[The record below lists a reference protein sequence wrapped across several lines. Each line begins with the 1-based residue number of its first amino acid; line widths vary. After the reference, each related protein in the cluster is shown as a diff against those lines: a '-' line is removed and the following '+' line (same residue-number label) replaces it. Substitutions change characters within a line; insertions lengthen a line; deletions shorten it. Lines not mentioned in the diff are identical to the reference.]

1 LQLLLLL
8 MLMMLVMMVEV
19 VVVVMMRVRRSV
31 MRCIGRLAVGARQT
45 AGARRHVGIRNRI
58 GQCAT
63 ALNQMQ
69 HRLLHD
75 AVRRLEK
82 NLEKIWKKKK
92 TSKDDEREKKKV
104 QRTCSSPTLAI
115 GSLSS
120 AQNRPRNTKRPAN
133 AWQRTKSTLRQQI
146 AMATAREWRVSPAL
160 LDATAHG
167 GGACGA
173 RIRLRVQVCAQIA
186 DRHHGRRHGAV
197 QRLG

>member
-1 LQLLLLL
+1 
-8 MLMMLVMMVEV
+8 
-19 VVVVMMRVRRSV
+19 MRDRAESN
-31 MRCIGRLAVGARQT
+31 AAPT
-45 AGARRHVGIRNRI
+45 PARRG
-58 GQCAT
+58 
-63 ALNQMQ
+63 
-69 HRLLHD
+69 
-75 AVRRLEK
+75 EK
-82 NLEKIWKKKK
+82 AGKKSGENLEKKKKK
-92 TSKDDEREKKKV
+92 KNFQRRRKGKKV